1 MIITILLLLINYK
14 AMLKV
19 NKDTKYN
26 YVSPCFVEFDVDFYQ
41 RMLMNCS
48 PSVSKTKNNLTIT
61 DIG

>member
-1 MIITILLLLINYK
+1 
-14 AMLKV
+14 MLKV
-19 NKDTKYN
+19 DKNTKDN

-41 RMLMNCS
+41 RTPINCA